1 MAIKRRIKNH
11 KIRAI
16 RDALEENQT
25 VFAARFGIDQTTL
38 SRWETRGVPNDTIT
52 RFWVE
57 KILQDMVVSGA
68 LPAPKRSY
76 RKERAA

>member
-1 MAIKRRIKNH
+1 MAINRKIKNH
-11 KIRAI
+11 EIRAI
-16 RDALEENQT
+16 RSALKETQT

-38 SRWETRGVPNDTIT
+38 SRWETRGVPNDAIT

-68 LPAPKRSY
+68 LRSY
-76 RKERAA
+76 KKERAA